1 MATVGPVAIA
11 VDANAN
17 AFRVSV
23 TQCIG
28 YVSETFSA
36 VTAVVTAIKW
46 IVFILCMHIYSST
59 KVECLI
65 PQAAPT
71 PYSTMPCW

>member
-11 VDANAN
+11 VDANTN

-36 VTAVVTAIKW
+36 VTTVVTLT
-46 IVFILCMHIYSST
+46 VDCFHSMYSST